1 MVWRRRKINNRGEKE
16 SYREDTLKCVRE
28 DGTNVPVDLLTPEWS
43 ANISPILTGGK
54 EETHGQR
61 CRWGGGGNLLKFIP
75 QFLLSQCNRTPG
87 RCLRLRRE
95 EEVLD
100 V

>member
-1 MVWRRRKINNRGEKE
+1 MIWQRRKINNRGEKE
-16 SYREDTLKCVRE
+16 NYREDTLKCVRE

-54 EETHGQR
+54 EETHDQR
-61 CRWGGGGNLLKFIP
+61 CGGEGVEICSSS
-75 QFLLSQCNRTPG
+75 FLSFYFLSVTEHQA
-87 RCLRLRRE
+87 
-95 EEVLD
+95 D

>member
-1 MVWRRRKINNRGEKE
+1 MIWRRRKINNRGEKE

-61 CRWGGGGNLLKFIP
+61 CRWGGGVEICSSSFFSFY
-75 QFLLSQCNRTPG
+75 FLSVTEHQA
-87 RCLRLRRE
+87 
-95 EEVLD
+95 D